1 MLSIFVKNSHDFR
14 LKKRLYR
21 KNTNIK
27 DKNNEKKLKKIIIV
41 IYYN

>member
-27 DKNNEKKLKKIIIV
+27 DENNRKNLKIIIIV

>member
-27 DKNNEKKLKKIIIV
+27 DENNRKNLKSL
-41 IYYN
+41 

>member
-1 MLSIFVKNSHDFR
+1 MLSIFVKKSHDLK

-27 DKNNEKKLKKIIIV
+27 DKNNEKKLKKN
-41 IYYN
+41 YNSDIL

>member
-1 MLSIFVKNSHDFR
+1 MLSFFVKKSHDFR

-27 DKNNEKKLKKIIIV
+27 NENNEKNLKKIIMV